1 MCWNWEIWE
10 LTNRW
15 RCHGGDRVTVSTLA
29 EGATGGLVVLYLP
42 KRHCGGACSDVST
55 QTPLWGG
62 LQWCIYPNA
71 TVGGPAVMYLPKRH
85 CGGACSDVSTQTPL
99 WGGLQWC
106 IYPVGTL
113 GITFIC
119 ITLMCVSPRS
129 QFVESFTT
137 RLALVF
143 ARLWLWILKVFHSMF
158 VISFMIH
165 CYNDNDTWF
174 ICITQVS
181 VSIWSQFVESF
192 TTRLA
197 LVFARLWLWIFNVF
211 QFKFVTSFM
220 IQFVTALQGYGSG
233 SLACPYS
240 SQWFEMWIAENECQ
254 EVWSRRFKSA
264 T

>member
-143 ARLWLWILKVFHSMF
+143 ARLWLWI
-158 VISFMIH
+158 
-165 CYNDNDTWF
+165 
-174 ICITQVS
+174 
-181 VSIWSQFVESF
+181 F
-192 TTRLA
+192 T
-197 LVFARLWLWIFNVF
+197 IF
-211 QFKFVTSFM
+211 QFGFVMSFM
-220 IQFVTALQGYGSG
+220 IQLVTALQGDGSG
-233 SLACPYS
+233 PLACLYS
-240 SQWFEMWIAENECQ
+240 SH
-254 EVWSRRFKSA
+254 
-264 T
+264 